1 MLIILYNLFGLYG
14 KKKTMI
20 IDTTGLV
27 DRELYVAGMAWS
39 PTYLVNTGT
48 PLLFEAGFYPIA
60 PVYVKDIKKVIGHRQ
75 PSYLFLT
82 HVHYDHCGA
91 ASYFRRSFPGIRICT
106 PSRAAEILERPNAIE
121 LMTSLSR
128 NFEHIAENLTGIDRN
143 DILHTDF
150 EPFTPDITFEREEV
164 FEADPSLHVQVLV
177 TPGHTRDM
185 LSFYIPE
192 RKILIA
198 TESAGCRSQTGEIIT
213 EFLVDFDAYI
223 RSLQRL
229 SRLDCDIVCQGHHFV
244 YTGDDVKRFFDTSLS
259 SALAFRDHVTKLL
272 EEEHDNVEKVV
283 KRIKNE
289 EYDPNPGPK
298 QPEAAYLLNLKTRVS
313 HLAGLSRARKN

>member
-1 MLIILYNLFGLYG
+1 
-14 KKKTMI
+14 MI
-20 IDTTGLV
+20 INTTGLI
-27 DRELYVAGMAWS
+27 DQDLYVTGMAWS
-39 PTYLVNTGT
+39 PTYLVNAGT

-60 PVYVKDIKKVIGHRQ
+60 PVYFRDIRAVIGNRQ

-82 HVHYDHCGA
+82 HVHYDHCGS
-91 ASYFRRSFPGIRICT
+91 ASYFRAKFPDMKICT
-106 PSRAAEILERPNAIE
+106 SKRAAEILKRPNAID

-128 NFEHIAENLTGIDRN
+128 NFEHIAADLPGIDRN

-150 EPFTPDITFEREEV
+150 EPFTPDIVFDREEV
-164 FEADPSLHVQVLV
+164 FEAGPSLHVQVLV

-213 EFLVDFDAYI
+213 EFLVNFDAYI
-223 RSLQRL
+223 QSLERL
-229 SRLDCDIVCQGHHFV
+229 SRLECDIVCQGHHFV
-244 YTGDDVKRFFDTSLS
+244 YTGDDVKHFFEASLR
-259 SALAFRDHVTKLL
+259 SALAFRDHVTELL
-272 EEEHDNVEKVV
+272 EAEHNNVEMVV
-283 KRIKNE
+283 ERIKKE

-298 QPEAAYLLNLKTRVS
+298 QPEAAYLLNLKTRIS
-313 HLAGLSRARKN
+313 HLAGLARAHKN